1 MHGVVASRRVQ
12 CTILCI
18 LLAIVLFR
26 AFRKITIHASD
37 LTIVEWH
44 NLSETQRNEL
54 VRLSLNVIVL
64 FPLTKQELVLE
75 LKTFWGLYSNN
86 QERPLFLTIDP
97 FNRES

>member
-1 MHGVVASRRVQ
+1 MRIEINNFEQLIEFIEG
-12 CTILCI
+12 
-18 LLAIVLFR
+18 
-26 AFRKITIHASD
+26 
-37 LTIVEWH
+37 H

-54 VRLSLNVIVL
+54 VRQSLDVIVL

>member
-1 MHGVVASRRVQ
+1 MRIEINNFEQLIEFIEG
-12 CTILCI
+12 
-18 LLAIVLFR
+18 
-26 AFRKITIHASD
+26 
-37 LTIVEWH
+37 H

-54 VRLSLNVIVL
+54 VRQSLDVIVL
-64 FPLTKQELVLE
+64 FPLTKQELVSE